1 MQKRE
6 SNPTV
11 VSEEEISTIKEQ
23 PAGQNMNET
32 IAFPEQFESPLVPK
46 SFCDDEKSFWL
57 QQEKSIKEEAEKEL
71 EQVRNWAVASRSSEE
86 MKIQRLKML
95 EKERSRKLEF
105 PLQALNSLG
114 TIEAELR
121 KGVTENAKN
130 YVDRIL
136 EITQKELKMAIDS
149 FEQYQKTEEGKYYSN
164 LRQQQSIDQAQFKNI
179 YNPKQRE
186 LLEKRIA
193 ITNELL
199 QEMKRGIG
207 LESRVD
213 QFKNRLK
220 SLQNSKKQIENGRV
234 LTDENI
240 TKIEK
245 HSLR

>member
-6 SNPTV
+6 SNPTD
-11 VSEEEISTIKEQ
+11 VSGEEIPTIKEQ
-23 PAGQNMNET
+23 PARQNMNET
-32 IAFPEQFESPLVPK
+32 IVNPEQFESALIPK
-46 SFCDDEKSFWL
+46 SFCDEEKSFWL
-57 QQEKSIKEEAEKEL
+57 QEEKSIKEEAEKEL
-71 EQVRNWAVASRSSEE
+71 EQVRNWAIANQGSEE
-86 MKIQRLKML
+86 MKIKRLKAL
-95 EKERSRKLEF
+95 EKERSRKLEL

-130 YVDRIL
+130 YVDRLL
-136 EITQKELKMAIDS
+136 EITQRELKMAIDS

-164 LRQQQSIDQAQFKNI
+164 LRQQQSIDQAQFRYIN
-179 YNPKQRE
+179 NQRIRD
-186 LLEKRIA
+186 LLEKKIA

-199 QEMKRGIG
+199 QKMKRGIG

>member
-11 VSEEEISTIKEQ
+11 VSEEEIPTVREQ
-23 PAGQNMNET
+23 PSGQNMNET

-164 LRQQQSIDQAQFKNI
+164 LRRQQLIDQAQFRNI
-179 YNPKQRE
+179 NNQRTGE

-199 QEMKRGIG
+199 EEMKNGKSQ
-207 LESRVD
+207 ESRVN
-213 QFKNRLK
+213 QFRGRLK
-220 SLQNSKKQIENGRV
+220 SLQNSKNQIEHGKV
-234 LTDENI
+234 LTDKNI
-240 TKIEK
+240 AKIEK
-245 HSLR
+245 TSSR